1 MKPTVLSDIE
11 YLIQQKQ
18 QKALFL
24 EQNGKNSSSV
34 QYEIQI
40 LQGFLSSFENLFS
53 DFFRL
58 QFANQRIEKDY
69 KWNKK
74 GYKIVSGL
82 IAARKWAV
90 LTHQPFAYIL
100 QEIEAQPERSIER
113 YRDLQNWYREG
124 DRELRQFEQWYSPF
138 VGDNAKTY
146 KELCELNGFDYEK
159 RLKVW
164 KAKTVKRLQDLENP
178 KNRVLKASITIN
190 EQNL

>member
-40 LQGFLSSFENLFS
+40 LQGFLTSFENLFS

-90 LTHQPFAYIL
+90 LTRQPFAYIL